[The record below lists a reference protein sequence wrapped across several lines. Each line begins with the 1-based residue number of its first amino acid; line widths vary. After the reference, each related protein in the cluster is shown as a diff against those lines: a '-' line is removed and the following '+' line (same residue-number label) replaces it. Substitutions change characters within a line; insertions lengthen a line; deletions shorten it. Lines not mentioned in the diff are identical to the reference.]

1 LSGAILTNTNW
12 FSKHIISER
21 LTRICEPHVHKFFQ
35 ANMFHV
41 VGRDADLVIDFG
53 MGLAS
58 LATALHISSGK
69 PVLAVA
75 THVHVDHVG
84 SFHEFETRLGHA
96 AEAEAF
102 GSMPD
107 ADTLAHYFRK
117 QSDALT
123 AAAPTGVT
131 PQTYEIT
138 PAPLTNIL
146 MENNVIDIG
155 DACYT
160 VLHLPGHSPGSIG
173 LLDQRTGEFFS
184 GDAIY
189 EGGLVDDLPGCNIE
203 AYKAT
208 MTRLSEL
215 DVDVVHGGHGV
226 MFGRDRLRE
235 IAVNYLASKEV

>member
-1 LSGAILTNTNW
+1 MNDTTW
-12 FSKHIISER
+12 FSKDRISER
-21 LTRICEPHVHKFFQ
+21 LIRICEPHVHKFFQ

-41 VGRDADLVIDFG
+41 VGKHADLVIDFG
-53 MGLAS
+53 MGFANLRGD
-58 LATALHISSGK
+58 LNIPSGK

-96 AEAEAF
+96 AEAAAF
-102 GSMPD
+102 ALMPD
-107 ADTLAHYFRK
+107 ADTLADYFRK
-117 QSDALT
+117 QPDALT
-123 AAAPTGVT
+123 AAAPAGLT
-131 PQTYEIT
+131 PEAYKIS
-138 PAPLTNIL
+138 PAPLTRIL
-146 MENNVIDIG
+146 AENDVIDIG

-173 LLDQRTGEFFS
+173 LLEQRTGEFFS

-203 AYKAT
+203 AYKVT
-208 MTRLSEL
+208 MARLAEL
-215 DVDVVHGGHGV
+215 DVDIVHGGHGA

-235 IAVNYLASKEV
+235 IAVNYLSSKEA

>member
-1 LSGAILTNTNW
+1 MSNINW
-12 FSKHIISER
+12 FSKDVISDR
-21 LTRICEPHVHKFFQ
+21 LTRIYEPHVHKFFQ

-41 VGRDADLVIDFG
+41 VGKDADLVIDFG
-53 MGLAS
+53 MGLDDLRS
-58 LATALHISSGK
+58 ALDIRSGK

-102 GSMPD
+102 ARMPD
-107 ADTLAHYFRK
+107 ADTLADYFRK
-117 QSDALT
+117 QPYALP
-123 AAAPTGVT
+123 ALAPSGMT
-131 PQTYEIT
+131 PEAYKIA
-138 PAPLTNIL
+138 PAPLTRIL
-146 MENNVIDIG
+146 NENDVIDIG

-173 LLDQRTGEFFS
+173 LLEQRTGEFFS
-184 GDAIY
+184 GDSIY

-203 AYKAT
+203 AYKVT

-215 DVDVVHGGHGV
+215 NVDIVHGGHGV
-226 MFGRDRLRE
+226 MFGKDRLHE
-235 IAVNYLASKEV
+235 IAARYLASKEA